1 MTVGDA
7 ISVRTAS
14 ADTGGPSGR
23 GADLAAAARELVGGL
38 LAEPWGQVS
47 PSIYETGKLVTLAPW
62 LTGHGRR
69 VRYLLAEQ
77 RPDGGW
83 GAPGGYAMVPTL
95 SAVEAL
101 LTSVDRDKGSAQ
113 AAEPGELLAA
123 AGRGLRLLER
133 LLPTLDA
140 DGVPDMPAVDLIAA
154 SLIGSINRLL
164 DDLERTRPDLVR
176 DSWSPGLRLGLP
188 PGLDDSRLVKIR
200 KVLAAG
206 IAPPDKVVHAL
217 ETVADL
223 ARGTGAVRPAGT
235 GTVGAS
241 PAATA
246 AWLDERSAGDPG
258 NPARIFLE
266 TVVSRHDGLAPCGYP
281 ITVFERGWV
290 LSILARAGLVS
301 SVPADLRTSLEDTLG
316 PAGTPAAEGLPA
328 DADTSSGALYA
339 LALLGAP
346 RPPDPLWTYET
357 ETHFCTWPGEDGF
370 SVTTN
375 AHALEAFGAYLRHV
389 TANGAS
395 RATGNGGPVPVERY
409 RATVEKLA
417 SVLCRNQHADGSW
430 TDRWHVSPY
439 YATMSC
445 VLALER
451 FGGPRAAAAVEQ
463 ARRWVLDTRRPDG
476 SWGLW
481 EGTAEETAYAVQT
494 LLPSADASEELR
506 KVVARADEFLLTHE
520 VGQNGYGA
528 GPALWHDK
536 DLYHPTAIVRA
547 SVLAAR
553 HLAHRHLNTEV

>member
-1 MTVGDA
+1 MTVGDV
-7 ISVRTAS
+7 ISVRTAE
-14 ADTGGPSGR
+14 PSGT

-62 LTGHGRR
+62 LTGHDRR
-69 VRYLLAEQ
+69 VRYLLSAQ

-101 LTSVDRDKGSAQ
+101 LTTLRRDEPSAH
-113 AAEPGELLAA
+113 AAEPRELLGAA
-123 AGRGLRLLER
+123 DRGLRMLDR
-133 LLPTLDA
+133 LLPALDA
-140 DGVPDMPAVDLIAA
+140 DSVPDMPAIDLIAA
-154 SLIGSINRLL
+154 SLVDAINRRL
-164 DDLERTRPDLVR
+164 DELDRTRPDLARAV
-176 DSWSPGLRLGLP
+176 WSPGARLVLP

-200 KVLAAG
+200 KVLEAG
-206 IAPPDKVVHAL
+206 VAPPGKVVHAL

-223 ARGTGAVRPAGT
+223 ARGTDAVRPAGT
-235 GTVGAS
+235 GTIGAS

-266 TVVSRHDGLAPCGYP
+266 TVVSRHHGLAPCGIP

-290 LSILARAGLVS
+290 LSILARVGLVS
-301 SVPADLRTSLEDTLG
+301 SVPADLRTSLEDVLG
-316 PAGTPAAEGLPA
+316 PAGTPAAEGLPT

-346 RPPDPLWTYET
+346 RPPDLLWTYET
-357 ETHFCTWPGEDGF
+357 DKHFCTWPGEDGF
-370 SVTTN
+370 SVTVN

-389 TANGAS
+389 TANGAPGE
-395 RATGNGGPVPVERY
+395 AEDGPGGAAPVERY
-409 RATVEKLA
+409 RATVDKLV
-417 SVLCRNQHADGSW
+417 SVLCRHQHADGSW

-439 YATMSC
+439 YATMCC

-451 FGGPRAAAAVEQ
+451 FGGPRAAAAIEQ
-463 ARRWVLDTRRPDG
+463 ARRWILDTRRPDG

-481 EGTAEETAYAVQT
+481 AGTAEETAYAVQT
-494 LLPSADASEELR
+494 LLPSVDTSEGLR
-506 KVVARADEFLLTHE
+506 KVISRANEFLLAHE
-520 VGQNGYGA
+520 VGQNGYRA

-536 DLYHPTAIVRA
+536 DLYHPAAIVRA

-553 HLAHRHLNTEV
+553 HLARLHLGAAG

>member
-1 MTVGDA
+1 MGDA

-14 ADTGGPSGR
+14 ASTQEPSGTE
-23 GADLAAAARELVGGL
+23 ADLAAAARELVGGL

-69 VRYLLAEQ
+69 VRYLLSTQ

-101 LTSVDRDKGSAQ
+101 LTSLDRDKGAAQ
-113 AAEPGELLAA
+113 AAEPGELLVAA
-123 AGRGLRLLER
+123 DRGLRMLER
-133 LLPTLDA
+133 LLPALDA

-154 SLIGSINRLL
+154 SLVDSINRRL
-164 DDLERTRPDLVR
+164 DELERTRPDLARSV
-176 DSWSPGLRLGLP
+176 WSPGARLGLP

-223 ARGTGAVRPAGT
+223 ARGTAAVRPAGT
-235 GTVGAS
+235 GTIGAS

-266 TVVSRHDGLAPCGYP
+266 AVVSRHGGLAPCGFP

-301 SVPADLRTSLEDTLG
+301 SVPADLRTSLQDALG
-316 PAGTPAAEGLPA
+316 PTGTPAAEGLPA

-346 RPPDPLWTYET
+346 TPPDPLWTYET
-357 ETHFCTWPGEDGF
+357 DTHICTWPGEDGF

-375 AHALEAFGAYLRHV
+375 AHALEAFGAYLRHI

-395 RATGNGGPVPVERY
+395 RPDGTGRGGPVPVERY
-409 RATVEKLA
+409 RATVDKLV
-417 SVLCRNQHADGSW
+417 SVLRRNQHADGSW

-445 VLALER
+445 VLALQH
-451 FGGPRAAAAVEQ
+451 FGGPEAAAAVEQ

-481 EGTAEETAYAVQT
+481 SGTAEETAYAVQT
-494 LLPSADASEELR
+494 LLPNTDTSEGLR
-506 KVVARADEFLLTHE
+506 KVVAQANEFLLSHE

-553 HLAHRHLNTEV
+553 HLARRHLGAED